1 MTAHSDNAASRILT
15 RQSCALVIIDPQA
28 KLMPAIFE
36 ADRVIRNCVLL
47 LRLGQILS
55 IPALATTQYAQG
67 LGSLVSEIA
76 CAAQRITPLD
86 KTSFGCFGDEQFLA
100 RLKQNAPGRDT
111 LLVAGVES
119 HVCVAQTV
127 LGALNAGYT
136 VHVARDAV
144 SSRTR
149 ENWAAG
155 LHRMDRAGA
164 VISSTEM
171 MVYELLG
178 KSGTPEF
185 KAILPLLK

>member
-1 MTAHSDNAASRILT
+1 MSDGCNPASRFLSAPT
-15 RQSCALVIIDPQA
+15 SVLLVIDPQT

-36 ADRVIRNCVLL
+36 ADRVINHCVLL
-47 LRLGQILS
+47 LRLSQILS
-55 IPALATTQYAQG
+55 IPAILTTQYSKG
-67 LGSLVSEIA
+67 LGPLVSEVA
-76 CAAQRITPLD
+76 CAAPGITPFE
-86 KTSFGCFGDEQFLA
+86 KSSFGCFGDENFLGHL
-100 RLKQNAPGRDT
+100 RQVAPGRDT

-119 HVCVAQTV
+119 HVCVTQTV
-127 LGALNAGYT
+127 LGALNAGYR
-136 VHVARDAV
+136 VHVARDAT

-149 ENWAAG
+149 ENWEAG

-171 MVYELLG
+171 MIYELLG